1 MNFREALQ
9 FLDRFINREATAGR
23 IHGLSLEAMSELVK
37 CMGEPHK
44 DLRAIHVTGTN
55 GKGSVVSM
63 TESILSSNGL
73 RVGSYMSPHVDS
85 IRERFTLAGSQITE
99 EIFSELI
106 FDVSQY
112 VESNALEPSY
122 FELLT
127 AAALLLFSNEGVDVA
142 VVEVGILGRFD
153 ATNVL
158 EGEVAVI
165 TNIGKDHTDG
175 SEGWRRA
182 IAAEKAGIIVEGK
195 PLLLGNPEEDVVDL
209 FLSENPESV
218 FQYGRDF
225 LVEESLP
232 AVGGQVI
239 NVRGLFGQYQEVFLP
254 LYGQRQAQNAAL
266 SLATAEVFL
275 EGSIPEEVIEDAFGQ
290 LSIPGRLEI
299 LSRRP
304 VVLVDGAHNQD
315 SANHLAETINDVFP
329 ESRRILIL
337 GTLEPHSPE
346 EIFRELKAISPEL
359 VIVCAAP
366 SPRAVDPHT
375 LEGVA
380 LKLGFEVERA
390 ENPYEAT
397 LKALRIGDE
406 EDLIV
411 AAGSFYNISEVRRA
425 VEDTNSTTPENQGNL
440 PV

>member
-9 FLDRFINREATAGR
+9 YLDRFINREATAGR
-23 IHGLSLEAMSELVK
+23 IHGLSLAAMSELVE

-63 TESILSSNGL
+63 TESLLSSKGL
-73 RVGSYMSPHVDS
+73 RVGSYMSPHVDT

-99 EIFSELI
+99 EIFSEII

-112 VESNALEPSY
+112 VESHKLEPSY

-127 AAALLLFSNEGVDVA
+127 AAAILLFSNEGVDAA

-175 SEGWRRA
+175 SEGWRRS
-182 IAAEKAGIIVEGK
+182 IAAEKAGIIVESK
-195 PLLLGNPEEDVVDL
+195 PLLLGNPEEDVFDL
-209 FLSENPESV
+209 FEAENPDPI
-218 FQYGRDF
+218 FQYGKDF
-225 LVEESLP
+225 SVEDSLP

-239 NVRGLFGQYQEVFLP
+239 NVKGIFGHYEEIFLP
-254 LYGQRQAQNAAL
+254 LYGNRQAQNAAL

-275 EGSIPEEVIEDAFGQ
+275 EGPIPEEVVEGAFDE
-290 LSIPGRLEI
+290 LVIPGRLEI

-304 VVLVDGAHNQD
+304 IILVDGAHNRD

-346 EIFRELKAISPEL
+346 EIFTELKTISPEL

-366 SPRAVDPHT
+366 SPRAINPNE
-375 LEGVA
+375 LEKVA
-380 LKLGFEVERA
+380 MRLGLEVERA

-425 VEDTNSTTPENQGNL
+425 VEDFQHTTSEI
-440 PV
+440 

>member
-9 FLDRFINREATAGR
+9 YLDRFINREATAGR
-23 IHGLSLEAMSELVK
+23 IHGLSLAAMSELVE

-63 TESILSSNGL
+63 TESLLSSKGL
-73 RVGSYMSPHVDS
+73 RVGSYMSPHVDT
-85 IRERFTLAGSQITE
+85 IRERFTLAGSQITK
-99 EIFSELI
+99 EIFSEII

-112 VESNALEPSY
+112 VESHELEPSY

-127 AAALLLFSNEGVDVA
+127 AAAILLFSNEGVDAA

-175 SEGWRRA
+175 SEGWRRS

-195 PLLLGNPEEDVVDL
+195 PLLLGNPEEDVFDL
-209 FLSENPESV
+209 FEAENPDPI
-218 FQYGRDF
+218 FQYGKDF
-225 LVEESLP
+225 SVEDSLP

-239 NVRGLFGQYQEVFLP
+239 NVKGIFGQYEEIFLP
-254 LYGQRQAQNAAL
+254 LYGNRQAQNAAL

-275 EGSIPEEVIEDAFGQ
+275 EGPIPEEVVEGAFDE
-290 LSIPGRLEI
+290 LVIPGRLEI

-304 VVLVDGAHNQD
+304 IILVDGAHNRD

-346 EIFRELKAISPEL
+346 EIFTELKTISPEL

-366 SPRAVDPHT
+366 SPRAIDPNE
-375 LEGVA
+375 LEKVA
-380 LKLGFEVERA
+380 MRLGLEVERA

-406 EDLIV
+406 EDLVV

-425 VEDTNSTTPENQGNL
+425 VKDFQHATSEI
-440 PV
+440 

>member
-9 FLDRFINREATAGR
+9 YLDRFINREATAGR
-23 IHGLSLEAMSELVK
+23 IHGLSLAAMSELVE

-44 DLRAIHVTGTN
+44 DLRTIHVTGTN

-63 TESILSSNGL
+63 TESLLSSKGL
-73 RVGSYMSPHVDS
+73 RVGSYMSPHVDT

-99 EIFSELI
+99 EIFSEII

-112 VESNALEPSY
+112 VESHELEPSY

-127 AAALLLFSNEGVDVA
+127 AAAILLFSNEGVDAA

-175 SEGWRRA
+175 SEGWRRS
-182 IAAEKAGIIVEGK
+182 IAAEKAGIIVKGK
-195 PLLLGNPEEDVVDL
+195 PLLLGNPEEDVFDL
-209 FLSENPESV
+209 FEVENPDPI
-218 FQYGRDF
+218 FQYGKDF
-225 LVEESLP
+225 SVEDSLP

-239 NVRGLFGQYQEVFLP
+239 NVKGIFGQYEEIFLP
-254 LYGQRQAQNAAL
+254 LYGNRQAENAAL

-275 EGSIPEEVIEDAFGQ
+275 EGPIPEEVVESAFGE
-290 LSIPGRLEI
+290 LVIPGRLEI
-299 LSRRP
+299 LSRLP
-304 VVLVDGAHNQD
+304 VILVDGAHNKD

-346 EIFRELKAISPEL
+346 EIFTELKTISPEL

-366 SPRAVDPHT
+366 SPRAINPNE
-375 LEGVA
+375 LEKVA
-380 LKLGFEVERA
+380 MRLGLEVERA

-425 VEDTNSTTPENQGNL
+425 VEDFQHTTSEI
-440 PV
+440 

>member
-1 MNFREALQ
+1 MNFTEALQ

-23 IHGLSLEAMSELVK
+23 IHGLSLAAMSELVE

-44 DLRAIHVTGTN
+44 DLKAIHVTGTN

-85 IRERFTLAGSQITE
+85 IRERFTLAGSKITE
-99 EIFSELI
+99 EMFSEII

-112 VESNALEPSY
+112 VDSNSLEPSY

-127 AAALLLFSNEGVDVA
+127 ASAILLFSNEAVDAA

-158 EGEVAVI
+158 EGEIAVV

-182 IAAEKAGIIVEGK
+182 IAGEKAGIIVEGK
-195 PLLLGNPEEDVVDL
+195 PLLLGNPEDDVVDL
-209 FLSENPESV
+209 FLLEKPHPV
-218 FQYGRDF
+218 FQYGKDF
-225 LVEESLP
+225 LVEENLP

-239 NVRGLFGQYQEVFLP
+239 NVRGIFGNYQEVFLP
-254 LYGQRQAQNAAL
+254 LYGRRQAQNAAL

-275 EGSIPEEVIEDAFGQ
+275 EGPIPENVIEDAFGE

-304 VVLVDGAHNQD
+304 VVVADGAHNRD

-337 GTLEPHSPE
+337 GILEPHSPE
-346 EIFRELKAISPEL
+346 EILTELKDISPDL
-359 VIVCAAP
+359 VIVCKAP
-366 SPRAVDPHT
+366 SPRAIDTGV
-375 LEGVA
+375 LEAVV
-380 LKLGFEVERA
+380 LRLGLDVERA

-397 LKALRIGDE
+397 LQALRIGDE
-406 EDLIV
+406 DDLIG
-411 AAGSFYNISEVRRA
+411 AAGSFYNISQVRHA
-425 VEDTNSTTPENQGNL
+425 VEVSNSTTSEI
-440 PV
+440 

>member
-1 MNFREALQ
+1 MDFREALQ

-23 IHGLSLEAMSELVK
+23 IHGLSLAAMSELVT

-44 DLRAIHVTGTN
+44 DLKAIHVTGTN

-85 IRERFTLAGSQITE
+85 IRERFTLAGSKITE
-99 EIFSELI
+99 EMFAEVI

-112 VESNALEPSY
+112 VRSSDLEPSY

-127 AAALLLFSNEGVDVA
+127 AAAILLFSNEAVDAA

-158 EGEVAVI
+158 EGEIAVV

-175 SEGWRRA
+175 SEGWRRE

-195 PLLLGNPEEDVVDL
+195 PLLLGNPEEDVLDL
-209 FLSENPESV
+209 FLAENPAPV
-218 FQYGRDF
+218 FQYGKDF
-225 LVEESLP
+225 LLEESIP
-232 AVGGQVI
+232 AVAGQVL
-239 NVRGLFGQYQEVFLP
+239 NVKGVFGQYEEVFLP
-254 LYGQRQAQNAAL
+254 LYGKRQAQNAAL

-290 LSIPGRLEI
+290 LSIPGRLEVI
-299 LSRRP
+299 SRRP

-315 SANHLAETINDVFP
+315 SAIHLAATVNEVFP

-337 GTLEPHSPE
+337 GILEPHSPE
-346 EIFRELKAISPEL
+346 EILKELKAISPEL
-359 VIVCAAP
+359 VIVCTAP
-366 SPRAVDPHT
+366 SPRAGDARV
-375 LEGVA
+375 LEEVA
-380 LKLGFEVERA
+380 LRLGLEVERA
-390 ENPYEAT
+390 ENPHEAT
-397 LKALRIGDE
+397 LQALRICNE

-411 AAGSFYNISEVRRA
+411 AAGSFYNIFEVRHA
-425 VEDTNSTTPENQGNL
+425 VEKSNSISSEI
-440 PV
+440 

>member
-9 FLDRFINREATAGR
+9 YLDRFINREATAGR
-23 IHGLSLEAMSELVK
+23 IHGLSLAAMSQLVE

-63 TESILSSNGL
+63 TESLLSSKGL
-73 RVGSYMSPHVDS
+73 RVGSYMSPHVDT

-99 EIFSELI
+99 EVFSEII
-106 FDVSQY
+106 FDVSRY
-112 VESNALEPSY
+112 VENYELEPSY

-127 AAALLLFSNEGVDVA
+127 AAAILLFSNEGVDAA

-158 EGEVAVI
+158 DGEIAVI

-175 SEGWRRA
+175 SEGWRRS

-195 PLLLGNPEEDVVDL
+195 PLLLGNAEEDVVDL
-209 FLSENPESV
+209 FVSEKPEPI
-218 FQYGRDF
+218 FQYGKDF
-225 LVEESLP
+225 LVEDALP
-232 AVGGQVI
+232 AVGGQVV
-239 NVRGLFGQYQEVFLP
+239 NVKGIFGQYEEIFLP
-254 LYGQRQAQNAAL
+254 LYGKRQAQNAAL

-275 EGSIPEEVIEDAFGQ
+275 EGPLPEEVVESAFGE
-290 LSIPGRLEI
+290 LLIPGRLEI

-304 VVLVDGAHNQD
+304 VILVDGAHNKD
-315 SANHLAETINDVFP
+315 SASHLAETINDVFP

-337 GTLEPHSPE
+337 GILEPHSPE
-346 EIFRELKAISPEL
+346 EIFTELKGISPEL

-366 SPRAVDPHT
+366 SPRAIDPNE
-375 LEGVA
+375 LEEVA
-380 LKLGFEVERA
+380 MRLGLDVERA

-425 VEDTNSTTPENQGNL
+425 VEDFQTATSEI
-440 PV
+440 

>member
-9 FLDRFINREATAGR
+9 YLDRFINREATAGR
-23 IHGLSLEAMSELVK
+23 IHGLSLAAMSELVE

-63 TESILSSNGL
+63 TESLLSSKGL
-73 RVGSYMSPHVDS
+73 RVGSYMSPHVDT

-99 EIFSELI
+99 EIFSEII

-112 VESNALEPSY
+112 VESHELEPSY

-127 AAALLLFSNEGVDVA
+127 AAAILLFSNEGVDAA

-175 SEGWRRA
+175 SEGWRRS
-182 IAAEKAGIIVEGK
+182 IAAEKAGIIVESK
-195 PLLLGNPEEDVVDL
+195 PLLLGNPEEDVFDL
-209 FLSENPESV
+209 FEAENPDPI
-218 FQYGRDF
+218 FQYGKDF
-225 LVEESLP
+225 SVEDSLP

-239 NVRGLFGQYQEVFLP
+239 NVKGIFGQYEEIFLP
-254 LYGQRQAQNAAL
+254 LYGNRQAENAAL

-275 EGSIPEEVIEDAFGQ
+275 EGPIPEEVVESAFGE
-290 LSIPGRLEI
+290 LVIPGRLEI

-304 VVLVDGAHNQD
+304 VILVDGAHNKD

-346 EIFRELKAISPEL
+346 EIFTELKTISPEL

-366 SPRAVDPHT
+366 SPRAINPNE
-375 LEGVA
+375 LEKVA
-380 LKLGFEVERA
+380 MRLGLEVERA

-425 VEDTNSTTPENQGNL
+425 VEDFQHTTSEI
-440 PV
+440 

>member
-9 FLDRFINREATAGR
+9 YLDRFINREATAGR
-23 IHGLSLEAMSELVK
+23 IHGLSLAAMSELVE
-37 CMGEPHK
+37 CMGDPHK

-63 TESILSSNGL
+63 TESLLSSKGL
-73 RVGSYMSPHVDS
+73 RVGSYMSPHVDT

-99 EIFSELI
+99 EIFSEII

-112 VESNALEPSY
+112 VESHELEPSY

-127 AAALLLFSNEGVDVA
+127 AAAILLFSNEGVDAA

-175 SEGWRRA
+175 SEGWRRS

-209 FLSENPESV
+209 FLSENPDPI
-218 FQYGRDF
+218 FQYGKDF
-225 LVEESLP
+225 SVEDSLP

-239 NVRGLFGQYQEVFLP
+239 NVKGIFGQYEEIFLP
-254 LYGQRQAQNAAL
+254 LYGNRQAQNAAL

-275 EGSIPEEVIEDAFGQ
+275 EGPIPEEVVESAFGE
-290 LSIPGRLEI
+290 LLIPGRLEI

-304 VVLVDGAHNQD
+304 VILVDGAHNKD
-315 SANHLAETINDVFP
+315 SANHLAETINEVFP

-346 EIFRELKAISPEL
+346 EIFTELKTISPEL

-366 SPRAVDPHT
+366 SPRAINPNE
-375 LEGVA
+375 LEKVA
-380 LKLGFEVERA
+380 IRLGLEVERA

-425 VEDTNSTTPENQGNL
+425 VKDFQHATSEI
-440 PV
+440 

>member
-9 FLDRFINREATAGR
+9 FLDRFTNREATAGR
-23 IHGLSLEAMSELVK
+23 IHGLSLAAMSQLTE

-63 TESILSSNGL
+63 TESLLSSKGL

-99 EIFSELI
+99 EIFSEII
-106 FDVSQY
+106 FEVSQY
-112 VESNALEPSY
+112 VESNELEPSY

-127 AAALLLFSNEGVDVA
+127 AAAILLFSNEGVDAA

-158 EGEVAVI
+158 EGEIAVI

-175 SEGWRRA
+175 SEGWRRS

-195 PLLLGNPEEDVVDL
+195 PLILGNAEEDVVDL
-209 FLSENPESV
+209 FVLEKPEPI
-218 FQYGRDF
+218 FQYGKDF
-225 LVEESLP
+225 LVEDSLP

-239 NVRGLFGQYQEVFLP
+239 SVKGIFGQYEEIFLP
-254 LYGQRQAQNAAL
+254 LYGKRQAQNAAL

-275 EGSIPEEVIEDAFGQ
+275 EGTIPEEVVEDAFGQ
-290 LSIPGRLEI
+290 LLIPGRLEV
-299 LSRRP
+299 LSHRP
-304 VVLVDGAHNQD
+304 VVLVDGAHNKD

-346 EIFRELKAISPEL
+346 EIFAELKAISPEL
-359 VIVCAAP
+359 VIVCRAP
-366 SPRAVDPHT
+366 SPRAINPEK
-375 LEGVA
+375 LEEVA
-380 LKLGFEVERA
+380 MKLGLDVERA

-397 LKALRIGDE
+397 LQALRVGDE
-406 EDLIV
+406 EDLII
-411 AAGSFYNISEVRRA
+411 AAGSFYNISGVRRA
-425 VEDTNSTTPENQGNL
+425 VENFQIATSEI
-440 PV
+440 

>member
-9 FLDRFINREATAGR
+9 YLDRFINREATAGR
-23 IHGLSLEAMSELVK
+23 IHGLSLAAMSQLVE

-63 TESILSSNGL
+63 TESLLSSKGL
-73 RVGSYMSPHVDS
+73 RVGSYMSPHVDT

-99 EIFSELI
+99 EVFSEII
-106 FDVSQY
+106 FDVSRY
-112 VESNALEPSY
+112 VENYELEPSY

-127 AAALLLFSNEGVDVA
+127 AAAILLFSNEGVDAA
-142 VVEVGILGRFD
+142 VVEVVILGLFD
-153 ATNVL
+153 STNVL
-158 EGEVAVI
+158 DGEIAVI

-175 SEGWRRA
+175 SEGWRRS

-195 PLLLGNPEEDVVDL
+195 PLLLGNAEEDVVDL
-209 FLSENPESV
+209 FVSENPEPI
-218 FQYGRDF
+218 FQYGKDF
-225 LVEESLP
+225 LVEDALP
-232 AVGGQVI
+232 AVGGQVV
-239 NVRGLFGQYQEVFLP
+239 NVKGIFGQYEEIFLP
-254 LYGQRQAQNAAL
+254 LYGKRQAQNAAL

-275 EGSIPEEVIEDAFGQ
+275 EGPLPEEVVESAFGE
-290 LSIPGRLEI
+290 LLIPGRLEI

-304 VVLVDGAHNQD
+304 VILVDGAHNKD
-315 SANHLAETINDVFP
+315 SASHLAETINDVFP

-337 GTLEPHSPE
+337 GILEPHSPE
-346 EIFRELKAISPEL
+346 EIFTELKGISPEL

-366 SPRAVDPHT
+366 SPRAIDPNE
-375 LEGVA
+375 LEEVA
-380 LKLGFEVERA
+380 MRLGLDVERA

-425 VEDTNSTTPENQGNL
+425 VEDFQTATSEI
-440 PV
+440 

>member
-9 FLDRFINREATAGR
+9 YLDRFINREATAGR
-23 IHGLSLEAMSELVK
+23 IHGLSLAAMSELVE

-44 DLRAIHVTGTN
+44 DLRTIHVTGTN

-63 TESILSSNGL
+63 TESLLSSKGL
-73 RVGSYMSPHVDS
+73 RVGSYMSPHVDT

-99 EIFSELI
+99 EIFSEII

-112 VESNALEPSY
+112 VESHELEPSY

-127 AAALLLFSNEGVDVA
+127 AAAILLFSNEGVDAA

-175 SEGWRRA
+175 SEGWRRS
-182 IAAEKAGIIVEGK
+182 IAAEKAGIIVKGK
-195 PLLLGNPEEDVVDL
+195 PLLLGNPEEDVFDL
-209 FLSENPESV
+209 FEVENPDPI
-218 FQYGRDF
+218 FQYGKDF
-225 LVEESLP
+225 SVEDSLP

-239 NVRGLFGQYQEVFLP
+239 NVKGIFGQYEEIFLP
-254 LYGQRQAQNAAL
+254 LYGNRQAENAAL

-275 EGSIPEEVIEDAFGQ
+275 EGPIPEEVVESAFGE
-290 LSIPGRLEI
+290 LVIPGRLEI

-304 VVLVDGAHNQD
+304 VILVDGAHNKD

-346 EIFRELKAISPEL
+346 EIITELKTISPEL

-366 SPRAVDPHT
+366 SPRAINPNE
-375 LEGVA
+375 LEKVA
-380 LKLGFEVERA
+380 MRLGLEVERA

-425 VEDTNSTTPENQGNL
+425 VEDFQHTTSEI
-440 PV
+440 

>member
-9 FLDRFINREATAGR
+9 YLDRFINREATAGR
-23 IHGLSLEAMSELVK
+23 IHGLSLAAMSELVE

-63 TESILSSNGL
+63 TESLLSSKGL
-73 RVGSYMSPHVDS
+73 RVGSYMSPHVDT

-99 EIFSELI
+99 EIFSEII

-112 VESNALEPSY
+112 VESHELEPSY

-127 AAALLLFSNEGVDVA
+127 AAAILLFSNEGVDAA

-175 SEGWRRA
+175 SEGWRRS
-182 IAAEKAGIIVEGK
+182 IAAEKAGIIVESK
-195 PLLLGNPEEDVVDL
+195 PLLLGNPEEDVFDL
-209 FLSENPESV
+209 FEAENPDPI
-218 FQYGRDF
+218 FQYGKDF
-225 LVEESLP
+225 SVEDSLP

-239 NVRGLFGQYQEVFLP
+239 NVKGIFGHYEEIFLP
-254 LYGQRQAQNAAL
+254 LYGNRQAENAAL

-275 EGSIPEEVIEDAFGQ
+275 EGPIPEEVVESAFGE
-290 LSIPGRLEI
+290 LVIPGRLEI

-304 VVLVDGAHNQD
+304 VILVDGAHNKD

-346 EIFRELKAISPEL
+346 EIFTELKTISPEL

-366 SPRAVDPHT
+366 SPRAINPNE
-375 LEGVA
+375 LEKVA
-380 LKLGFEVERA
+380 MRLGLEVERA

-425 VEDTNSTTPENQGNL
+425 VEDFQHTTSEI
-440 PV
+440 

>member
-9 FLDRFINREATAGR
+9 YLDRFINREATAGR
-23 IHGLSLEAMSELVK
+23 IHGLSLAAMSELVE

-63 TESILSSNGL
+63 TESLLSSKGL
-73 RVGSYMSPHVDS
+73 RVGSYMSPHVDT

-99 EIFSELI
+99 EIFSEII

-112 VESNALEPSY
+112 VESHELEPSY

-127 AAALLLFSNEGVDVA
+127 AAAILLFSNEGVDAA

-175 SEGWRRA
+175 SEGWRRS
-182 IAAEKAGIIVEGK
+182 IAAEKAGIIVESK
-195 PLLLGNPEEDVVDL
+195 PLLLGNPEEDVFDL
-209 FLSENPESV
+209 FEAENPDPI
-218 FQYGRDF
+218 FQYGKDF
-225 LVEESLP
+225 SVEDSLP

-239 NVRGLFGQYQEVFLP
+239 NVKGIFGHYEEIFLP
-254 LYGQRQAQNAAL
+254 LYGNRQAQNAAL

-275 EGSIPEEVIEDAFGQ
+275 ESPIPEEVVEGAFDE
-290 LSIPGRLEI
+290 LVIPGRLEI

-304 VVLVDGAHNQD
+304 IILVDGAHNRD

-346 EIFRELKAISPEL
+346 EIFTELKTISPEL

-366 SPRAVDPHT
+366 SPRAINPNE
-375 LEGVA
+375 LEKVA
-380 LKLGFEVERA
+380 MRLGLEVERA

-425 VEDTNSTTPENQGNL
+425 VEDFQHTTSEI
-440 PV
+440 

>member
-9 FLDRFINREATAGR
+9 YLDRFINREATAGR
-23 IHGLSLEAMSELVK
+23 IHGLSLAAMSELVE

-63 TESILSSNGL
+63 TESLLSSKGL
-73 RVGSYMSPHVDS
+73 RVGSYMSPHVDT

-99 EIFSELI
+99 EIFSEII

-112 VESNALEPSY
+112 VESHELEPSY

-127 AAALLLFSNEGVDVA
+127 AAAILLFSNEGVDAA

-175 SEGWRRA
+175 SEGWRRS
-182 IAAEKAGIIVEGK
+182 IAAEKAGIIVESK
-195 PLLLGNPEEDVVDL
+195 PLLLGNPEEDVFDL
-209 FLSENPESV
+209 FEAENPDPI
-218 FQYGRDF
+218 FQYGKDF
-225 LVEESLP
+225 SVEDALP

-239 NVRGLFGQYQEVFLP
+239 NVKGIFGHYEEIFLP
-254 LYGQRQAQNAAL
+254 LYGNRQAQNAAL

-275 EGSIPEEVIEDAFGQ
+275 EGPIPEEVVEGAFDE
-290 LSIPGRLEI
+290 LVIPGRLEI

-304 VVLVDGAHNQD
+304 IILVDGAHNRD

-346 EIFRELKAISPEL
+346 EIFTELKTISPEL

-366 SPRAVDPHT
+366 SPRAINPNE
-375 LEGVA
+375 LEKVA
-380 LKLGFEVERA
+380 MRLGLEVERA

-425 VEDTNSTTPENQGNL
+425 VEDFQHTTSEI
-440 PV
+440 